1 MASPIKNVVLI
12 GAGGNL
18 GPSILKEFLA
28 SSLNVTV
35 LSRPESKSTF
45 SSEVKVVKS
54 DYSSD
59 SLKSAFA
66 GQDAVVSIVGT
77 PGFAAQQVII
87 DAAIA
92 AGVKR
97 FIPSEFGSNT
107 SSADVVSL
115 VPFLGGKAKVVEYLK
130 TKESSISWSGL
141 ITGPFFDWGLKV
153 GFLGFNLAEKKAT
166 LWDGGEAEFA
176 VSNLSTIGKA
186 LVALLSSGTAFDKSK
201 NEYVYIAS
209 HVVNQ
214 KQVLASLEKATGS
227 KWTVAG
233 DVDVDARVKETNE
246 KLAKGDFSSATD
258 LILAATFGKKKQLG
272 TFPKYWNDEL
282 GLPKE
287 DLDERVK
294 ETVDG
299 KRP

>member
-1 MASPIKNVVLI
+1 MASPVKNVVLI

-18 GPSILKEFLA
+18 GPSILKQFLA

-45 SSEVKVVKS
+45 PSEVKVVRS
-54 DYSSD
+54 DYSPD
-59 SLKSAFA
+59 SLKSAFT
-66 GQDAVVSIVGT
+66 GQDAVVSLVGT
-77 PGFAAQQVII
+77 PAFGAQQTII

-97 FIPSEFGSNT
+97 FIPSEYGCNT
-107 SSADVVSL
+107 QSPDVISL
-115 VPFLGGKAKVVEYLK
+115 VPFLGGKRQVVEYLQS
-130 TKESSISWSGL
+130 KESSISWTAL

-153 GFLGFNLAEKKAT
+153 GFLGFNVAEKKAT

-176 VSNLSTIGKA
+176 VSNLDTVGKA
-186 LVALLSSGTAFDKSK
+186 LVALLSNGAAYNKSK
-201 NEYVYIAS
+201 NDYVHLAS
-209 HVVNQ
+209 HVVTQ
-214 KQVLASLEKATGS
+214 KQILASLERVTGA
-227 KWTVAG
+227 KFDVVAN
-233 DVDVDARVKETNE
+233 VDTDARVQEVGA

-258 LILAATFGKKKQLG
+258 LLLAATYGKKQQLG
-272 TFPKYWNDEL
+272 KFPKYWNDEL

-287 DLDERVK
+287 DLDQIVK